1 MSNNNRIRDNVLYS
15 VLDYASQ
22 PALMLIATP
31 YLLRE
36 LGAQQYGLWML
47 VNSIAATAGGLGG
60 GFGDGAT
67 KYVAMHRGRGDRAG
81 VIRSLAAVLAVH
93 SGFGLIAALAM
104 IYLAPALIGHVFPV
118 QPALRVAG
126 IAAVRISAVLLFVRF
141 IESVLVAAIRGYE
154 RYRPTVIVS
163 VACRIFVT
171 VSAIALAIAGYNLV
185 AILWATLVVATIGLC
200 GQTLLAHNI
209 LQVSTNWR
217 AIDIRA
223 GLREVTSFG
232 AFTWI
237 KSSLGILTAYA
248 DRLLIAAVLG
258 TGPLAYYALCN
269 QLTQPVPAL
278 LAAAFNFI
286 FPNFSA
292 QSTSSGLRQTHSRY
306 RNANAIAL
314 TIAALACTVFVVAPR
329 LILRLW
335 IGPAVAAQYYDLL
348 RVVAIGNCLL
358 ALSVVPQFAALA
370 FGRARAV
377 TVVNFAAGAISL
389 PASYIL
395 MQRIGVLG
403 AGLGKVIAGILFLSM
418 IHVGR
423 RAINFQSKHN
433 ADAITDLN
441 TALDLAR

>member
-1 MSNNNRIRDNVLYS
+1 MSTSDRIRDNVLYS

-22 PALMLIATP
+22 PALMLAATP

-67 KYVAMHRGRGDRAG
+67 KYVAMYRGRGDRAA

-93 SGFGLIAALAM
+93 SGFGAIAALAM
-104 IYLAPALIGHVFPV
+104 VCLAPMLVGHVFAV
-118 QPALRVAG
+118 EPALLVVG

-141 IESVLVAAIRGYE
+141 IESVFVAAIRGCE
-154 RYRPTVIVS
+154 RYRSTVIIS
-163 VACRIFVT
+163 VVCRIVVT
-171 VSAIALAIAGYNLV
+171 GAAIALAAVGYNLG
-185 AILWATLVVATIGLC
+185 AILWATLIVASVGLC
-200 GQTLLAHNI
+200 GQMLLAHRFLPI
-209 LQVSTNWR
+209 GVHWHT
-217 AIDIRA
+217 IDLRA
-223 GLREVTSFG
+223 GIREVTAFG

-248 DRLLIAAVLG
+248 DRLLVAAVLG

-278 LAAAFNFI
+278 LAAAFSFI

-292 QSTSSGLRQTHSRY
+292 LSGSSGLHQAQSRY
-306 RNANAIAL
+306 RTANLIAF
-314 TIAALACTVFVVAPR
+314 TAAGLACIVFVAGASP
-329 LILRLW
+329 ILRLW
-335 IGPAVAAQYYDLL
+335 LGPAIALRYHGLL

-358 ALSVVPQFAALA
+358 ALTVVPQYAALA

-377 TVVNFAAGAISL
+377 TIVSFVAGAFSL
-389 PASYIL
+389 PASYLL
-395 MQRIGVLG
+395 MQRLGLLG
-403 AGLGKVIAGILFLSM
+403 AGLGKALAGILFLSM
-418 IHVGR
+418 IQVGR
-423 RAINFQSKHN
+423 RAIDFQARTNTKTS
-433 ADAITDLN
+433 ADLGA
-441 TALDLAR
+441 ALDLAR